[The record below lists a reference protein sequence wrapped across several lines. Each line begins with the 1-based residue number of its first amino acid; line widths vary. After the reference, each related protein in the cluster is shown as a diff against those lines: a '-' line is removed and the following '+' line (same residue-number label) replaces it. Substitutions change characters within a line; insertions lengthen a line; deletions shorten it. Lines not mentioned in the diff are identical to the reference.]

1 MPRNASPH
9 PYPWAKFVLSPDTIV
24 PHRVPFALA
33 RRLQQVCN
41 TVLAAVL
48 SGEEVSAPLAY
59 HALALIDDFPGIEQC
74 RLAELMGIDRTN
86 VGQIIDDLAAKGLV
100 ERRVNAADRR
110 AREVRTTARA
120 VALRR
125 RMRPRVL
132 AAQGSVLA
140 PLKPADRVVL
150 IDLLTRVVEANE
162 THARS
167 GAGRRPP
174 RKRTAAAIEGGV
186 KNEKRARSRA
196 SLAMTVNHATGKSR
210 RAT

>member
-1 MPRNASPH
+1 MPRRAPPDAN
-9 PYPWAKFVLSPDTIV
+9 PYPWASFVLSPDTIV

-48 SGEEVSAPLAY
+48 SDEEVSAPLAY
-59 HALALIDDFPGIEQC
+59 HALALIDDFPGIEQY

-86 VGQIIDDLAAKGLV
+86 VGQVIDDLEAKGLV
-100 ERRVNAADRR
+100 DRRVNDADRR
-110 AREVRTTARA
+110 ARELRTAARG

-132 AAQGSVLA
+132 AAQASVLA
-140 PLKPADRVVL
+140 PLKPPERMLL
-150 IDLLTRVVEANE
+150 IDLLTRVIEANE
-162 THARS
+162 THARP

-174 RKRTAAAIEGGV
+174 RKRTAAAVAEGA
-186 KNEKRARSRA
+186 KSEKRAKSRA
-196 SLAMTVNHATGKSR
+196 SSA
-210 RAT
+210 

>member
-1 MPRNASPH
+1 MPRHAPPDSN
-9 PYPWAKFVLSPDTIV
+9 PYPWARFVLSPDTIV

-41 TVLAAVL
+41 TVLAEVL

-59 HALALIDDFPGIEQC
+59 HALALIDDFPGIEQY

-86 VGQIIDDLAAKGLV
+86 VGQVIDDLEAKGLV
-100 ERRVNAADRR
+100 ERRVNDADRR
-110 AREVRTTARA
+110 ARELRTTARG

-132 AAQGSVLA
+132 AAQAAVLA
-140 PLKPADRVVL
+140 PLTLAEPVL
-150 IDLLTRVVEANE
+150 PTDLLTRALEPTE
-162 THARS
+162 TPARP

-174 RKRTAAAIEGGV
+174 RAEPRSSGGRRQSD
-186 KNEKRARSRA
+186 KRAKSRA
-196 SLAMTVNHATGKSR
+196 SSARQSISTGTSG